1 MKIIADSS
9 SLYSTKE
16 ANSKGFTIL
25 PVAVTLNGKSYK
37 DYDEITSDKLLSQ
50 IVQGAIPK
58 SSQPAIGEII
68 DTFTS
73 TDEEIVMLTVGDG
86 LSGTYSNAVGAKNS
100 LDKHEHIHIIDTQ
113 TLAGAFHYLVDKAN
127 TLKNEGKTIAE
138 IKNELCTS
146 IQNSL
151 SYVIPTNF
159 AFLKRSGRLSPIAAN
174 AAGFMKIVPTLT
186 LSENRR
192 KIELLTMT
200 RTVKKAIEEITKNMK
215 QHGVNEDYQISVS
228 HAGVCEKAKEA
239 LEQIKQQFA
248 NATFELFELS
258 PSLMLHGGPGCIVI
272 QAIKR

>member
-9 SLYSTKE
+9 SLYSSKE
-16 ANSKGFTIL
+16 AKEKGFTIL
-25 PVAVTLNGKSYK
+25 PVSITMNGKSYK
-37 DYDEITSDKLLSQ
+37 DYDEILPDALLSFMM
-50 IVQGAIPK
+50 QGAIPK
-58 SSQPAIGEII
+58 SSQPAIGEILKAY
-68 DTFTS
+68 TS
-73 TDEEIVMLTVGDG
+73 TDEDILVLTVGDG
-86 LSGTYSNAVGAKNS
+86 LSGTYSNAVGAKQS
-100 LDKHEHIHIIDTQ
+100 LENNEHIHVVDTQ
-113 TLAGAFHYLVDKAN
+113 TLAGAFHYIVDKAN
-127 TLKNEGKTIAE
+127 RLKNEGIPIEQIKT
-138 IKNELCTS
+138 ELQTS

-159 AFLKRSGRLSPIAAN
+159 TFLKRSGRLSPIAAN

-186 LSENRR
+186 LSEDRR

-200 RTVKKAIEEITKNMK
+200 RTLKKALEEIIKHMK
-215 QHGVNEDYQISVS
+215 KHGVNKDYQISVS
-228 HAGVCEKAKEA
+228 HAGVYEKAKDA